1 MKVFNHPQEV
11 CMNYTQ
17 HLKLSINLSFL
28 MLKGSIKAVIHAF
41 IPDLCVTSTTD
52 IHQEIGDIL
61 LKNGCHKQN
70 KDIETNPNKED

>member
-11 CMNYTQ
+11 CMTYIQ

-28 MLKGSIKAVIHAF
+28 MFKGSIKAVIHAF

>member
-1 MKVFNHPQEV
+1 M
-11 CMNYTQ
+11 
-17 HLKLSINLSFL
+17 I
-28 MLKGSIKAVIHAF
+28 KGAIKAFIHAF
-41 IPDLCVTSTTD
+41 IPDFCVTSTTD